1 MVAKRPFGCYNIV
14 MKKIDVRKLFY
25 PELKKNLIVLG
36 TELLFV
42 GLYLAVDL
50 LTKHFVYMPIAA
62 GADDVIVWNG
72 VLRYTAVENTG
83 ASFGLFSDSFVA
95 LTVVS
100 FVTVIALLLVLVFSV
115 KVRNGWL
122 RAALILMIAG
132 GLGNLVDRFMFG
144 YVRDWI
150 YFELIDFAVFNLADS
165 GLTVGCVLLL
175 IFVVFFYRPEDKK
188 KDTEAGD
195 AGEQ

>member
-1 MVAKRPFGCYNIV
+1 

-25 PELKKNLIVLG
+25 PEPKKNLIILG
-36 TELLFV
+36 TELLLI

-50 LTKHFVYMPIAA
+50 LAKEFVYMPIAA
-62 GADDVIVWNG
+62 GADDVIVWDG
-72 VLRYTAVENTG
+72 VLRFTAVENTG

-100 FVTVIALLLVLVFSV
+100 FITVTVLLLILIFSV
-115 KVRNGWL
+115 KIRNGWL

-188 KDTEAGD
+188 KNDKAGD